1 MIRVYPNPERMMR
14 KTFLKQILIA
24 GAIAGITA
32 TSAGGQMA
40 LPGNLTLSSASKV
53 WFDGTSNVKSF
64 SCSAGKMDV
73 NVASDDDATPAKLVK
88 SASLTIPVAQLDCKN
103 GKMNG
108 HMRDALKADK
118 NPKIM
123 WKLSSYTVDGN
134 AVVMSGTLNIAGK
147 ENPIELRGRGA
158 YTNGILTLK
167 GSKVLNMT
175 DFGVKPPSL
184 MFGTMKVANPVTVWY
199 ELVLNR

>member
-1 MIRVYPNPERMMR
+1 MM
-14 KTFLKQILIA
+14 KNLLKQVMIT
-24 GAIAGITA
+24 GAVAALTA
-32 TSAGGQMA
+32 TSVSAQMA
-40 LPGNLTLSSASKV
+40 LPENLTLSSASKV

-64 SCSAGKMDV
+64 SCSAGKLDV
-73 NVASDDDATPAKLVK
+73 DVASDADATPAKLVK

-123 WKLSSYTVDGN
+123 WKLSSYTIDGN
-134 AVVMSGTLNIAGK
+134 AVVMSGTLAIAGK

-158 YTNGILTLK
+158 YTNGTLTLK
-167 GSKVLNMT
+167 GSKVLKMT

-184 MFGTMKVANPVTVWY
+184 MFGTMKVADPVTVWY
-199 ELVLNR
+199 DLVLNQ